1 MHKYSLYRF
10 FCRRLTVAE
19 AELCKVR
26 SKHLLLLQEVN
37 VPRRGELMRGRG
49 SVSSSACDTCF
60 VGGESGP
67 SQDMISRLL
76 EDAMSSDVD
85 FAGVEEEHKYRK
97 RFFFSH
103 TPYMPVLIV
112 HREDADRYGFKHDIH
127 EDENAVETMANK
139 LLQQSQRLEVSG
151 RCLLSIRVF
160 IVHVIRQDTDAAH
173 FVRWENYLLHRGKKE
188 LEYSVGGFGGC
199 VVVVFADRF
208 VVL

>member
-97 RFFFSH
+97 RFFFH

-112 HREDADRYGFKHDIH
+112 C
-127 EDENAVETMANK
+127 V
-139 LLQQSQRLEVSG
+139 
-151 RCLLSIRVF
+151 CLSIGRTPTATVSNTIF
-160 IVHVIRQDTDAAH
+160 MKTRTQWR
-173 FVRWENYLLHRGKKE
+173 RWQINCSNSHNG
-188 LEYSVGGFGGC
+188 
-199 VVVVFADRF
+199 
-208 VVL
+208 